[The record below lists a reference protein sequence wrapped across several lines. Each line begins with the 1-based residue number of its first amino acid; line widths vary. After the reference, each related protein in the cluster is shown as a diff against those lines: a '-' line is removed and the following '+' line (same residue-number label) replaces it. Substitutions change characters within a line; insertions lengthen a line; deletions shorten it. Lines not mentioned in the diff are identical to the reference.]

1 MSSDSEQE
9 NDHEN
14 EQEQEPRTTK
24 PNVTSL
30 MVGNQIFKKITE
42 RTEEHN
48 VDEGTNETILIFID
62 EAKEQD
68 VGESFEKQK
77 SRNGKHK
84 SSPATIKDSTIKE
97 LVKNSLADKIFNSDN
112 AKGKL
117 KSIDI
122 IYFEIFIFRT
132 YNFYRW

>member
-9 NDHEN
+9 NDHE
-14 EQEQEPRTTK
+14 QEQEPRTTK
-24 PNVTSL
+24 PNATSL
-30 MVGNQIFKKITE
+30 MVGNLIFKKITE

-48 VDEGTNETILIFID
+48 VDEGINETNLIFID

-68 VGESFEKQK
+68 LGESFEKQK
-77 SRNGKHK
+77 SRNGKYK
-84 SSPATIKDSTIKE
+84 SSPANIKDSKIKE

-117 KSIDI
+117 KFIDI
-122 IYFEIFIFRT
+122 LYF
-132 YNFYRW
+132 

>member
-9 NDHEN
+9 NDHDH

-24 PNVTSL
+24 PNATSL

-48 VDEGTNETILIFID
+48 VDEGTNETNLIFID

-68 VGESFEKQK
+68 LGESFEKQK
-77 SRNGKHK
+77 SRNGKYK
-84 SSPATIKDSTIKE
+84 SSPANIKDSKIKE

-117 KSIDI
+117 KFIDI
-122 IYFEIFIFRT
+122 LYF
-132 YNFYRW
+132 

>member
-48 VDEGTNETILIFID
+48 VDEGINETYLIFID

-68 VGESFEKQK
+68 LGESFEKQK
-77 SRNGKHK
+77 SRNGKYK
-84 SSPATIKDSTIKE
+84 SSPANIKDSKIKE
-97 LVKNSLADKIFNSDN
+97 LVNILCVTFF
-112 AKGKL
+112 L
-117 KSIDI
+117 K
-122 IYFEIFIFRT
+122 
-132 YNFYRW
+132 

>member
-9 NDHEN
+9 NDHDH

-24 PNVTSL
+24 PNTTSL

-48 VDEGTNETILIFID
+48 VDEGTNEANLIFID

-77 SRNGKHK
+77 SRNGKRK

-122 IYFEIFIFRT
+122 IYF
-132 YNFYRW
+132 

>member
-9 NDHEN
+9 NDHE
-14 EQEQEPRTTK
+14 QEQEPRTTK
-24 PNVTSL
+24 PNATSL
-30 MVGNQIFKKITE
+30 MVGNLIFKKITE

-48 VDEGTNETILIFID
+48 VDEGTNETNLIFID

-68 VGESFEKQK
+68 LGESFEKQK
-77 SRNGKHK
+77 SRNGKYK
-84 SSPATIKDSTIKE
+84 SSPANIKDSKIKE

-122 IYFEIFIFRT
+122 IYF
-132 YNFYRW
+132 